1 MQSPDSKSLTALD
14 SRVAPHQTFRGHWWI
29 RLTLLVLH
37 ITILGAAISLTPD
50 GYFFQ
55 LGEYTGTVLVFSTII
70 LWWLLLSA
78 RTRKAI
84 TIFCVLALGQA
95 GFMASVGLH
104 FRAQDR
110 ALRPIIEEL
119 ALKRNR
125 WESEMGQ
132 FRMDPLFEM
141 TSGKR
146 RLSIA
151 ELRELQTQART
162 GKAKLSE
169 VQSDLMGSVA
179 DAERRIAGV
188 SFRAARDFRSG
199 FDSTRPAFEEQVT
212 VMQDYFTETDQL
224 AEFLI
229 DRQGQYSK
237 TPNGLLFK
245 RDRDAEAFNRQ
256 VDALAHLQEQIN
268 SLRQRALSG
277 DSRK

>member
-1 MQSPDSKSLTALD
+1 M
-14 SRVAPHQTFRGHWWI
+14 
-29 RLTLLVLH
+29 
-37 ITILGAAISLTPD
+37 AAISLTPD

-55 LGEYTGTVLVFSTII
+55 LGEYTGAVLVSSTII
-70 LWWLLLSA
+70 LWWLLVSA
-78 RTRKAI
+78 KTRKAI

-110 ALRPIIEEL
+110 ALRPIFEEL

-132 FRMDPLFEM
+132 FRIDPLFEM

-151 ELRELQTQART
+151 ELRELQTQARA

-169 VQSDLMGSVA
+169 VQSDLMRSVS

-188 SFRAARDFRSG
+188 SFRAAHDFRSG
-199 FDSTRPAFEEQVT
+199 FDSTRLAFEEQVK

-229 DRQGQYSK
+229 DRQGQYSQ

-245 RDRDAEAFNRQ
+245 RDRDAEAFNKQ

-268 SLRQRALSG
+268 SLRHTALDA